1 MVGYNSSVSQTEY
14 QTQGR
19 MVREHTAREH
29 LFTNSNVASGTVTRE
44 WIEIRTLEA
53 L

>member
-1 MVGYNSSVSQTEY
+1 MVGCNSSVSQTEY

-19 MVREHTAREH
+19 MVREHAVREH
-29 LFTNSNVASGTVTRE
+29 LFINSNDASGTVTHE
-44 WIEIRTLEA
+44 CIEMKTLEA